1 MSRTPCATTRAET
14 FGNYAL
20 FSVNTGSDVV
30 DALEQASNILDCM
43 HELTITVS
51 ESETPGKEVF
61 AVQYLNEM
69 AKALVDSAVRGL
81 LAKGGS
87 R

>member
-1 MSRTPCATTRAET
+1 MSRSPVAKTFAET
-14 FGNYAL
+14 FGYGL
-20 FSVNTGSDVV
+20 FSVNPGVDVV
-30 DALEQASNILDCM
+30 DALEQASNILSCM

-51 ESETPGKEVF
+51 ESEAPGKEVF

-69 AKALVDSAVRGL
+69 AKALVDASVRGL
-81 LAKGGS
+81 MGKGGS

>member
-1 MSRTPCATTRAET
+1 MSRSPVARTFAEP
-14 FGNYAL
+14 FGADL
-20 FSVNTGSDVV
+20 FSVNAGVDVL
-30 DALEQASNILDCM
+30 DALEQASNILGCM

-51 ESETPGKEVF
+51 ESERPGKEVF

-69 AKALVDSAVRGL
+69 AKALVDASVRGL
-81 LAKGGS
+81 MRKGGS

>member
-1 MSRTPCATTRAET
+1 MSRPPVAKTFAEP
-14 FGNYAL
+14 FGYGL
-20 FSVNTGSDVV
+20 FSVNPGVDVV
-30 DALEQASNILDCM
+30 DALEQASNILSCM

-51 ESETPGKEVF
+51 ESEAPGKEVF

-69 AKALVDSAVRGL
+69 AKALVDASVRGL
-81 LAKGGS
+81 MGKGGS